1 MNVDDSRDRIYIHSL
16 DEELADT
23 NSDDEKLIFLPDI
36 EKRLTKIP
44 HSVLASEP
52 PPKAGNEVVLYSV
65 PASITVPR
73 EHDNVRKAI
82 IESRQRA
89 RNQALEGEYARRQD
103 AQSGTQPTEQN
114 NMSLSNYGDS
124 DAMDLS

>member
-1 MNVDDSRDRIYIHSL
+1 MHVDDSRERIYIHNI

-44 HSVLASEP
+44 HAVLASEP
-52 PPKAGNEVVLYSV
+52 PPKAGNEMVLYSV
-65 PASITVPR
+65 PTSITVPR

-89 RNQALEGEYARRQD
+89 RDQALESEYARREDAQID
-103 AQSGTQPTEQN
+103 AQSIEQGN
-114 NMSLSNYGDS
+114 ISLSSHSDP

>member
-1 MNVDDSRDRIYIHSL
+1 MHVDDSREKIYIHSL

-36 EKRLTKIP
+36 EKRLIKIP
-44 HSVLASEP
+44 HAVLASEP
-52 PPKAGNEVVLYSV
+52 PPKAGHEMVLYSV
-65 PASITVPR
+65 PTSITVPR

-89 RNQALEGEYARRQD
+89 RDQALGSDSARREGAQIG
-103 AQSGTQPTEQN
+103 AQSLEQGN
-114 NMSLSNYGDS
+114 TSLSNYGDP